1 MDGLRW
7 RWSRGL
13 ASLAAVAIVIVA
25 CGPSGGSASPGAS
38 AAAPASVSPGASAPA
53 TSAGDGVLRLGY
65 LLAETGP
72 LANLGPPQIS
82 AFKLAVNDVN
92 DAGGVLGK
100 PIAIEEADEAGD
112 PAIASQSVDRLLG
125 ANVDGVIG
133 AISSAIS
140 LAVIDKL
147 SGAGVVECSGS
158 NTTRT
163 FTDYADKGYYFRSVP
178 SNLLQA
184 SVFAETIVGDGAK
197 RVAILAR
204 SDDYGE
210 SLGDA
215 IEKALTEQGATV
227 VSKINYDPKASNF
240 DVEVGQVAD
249 ASPDA
254 VVVVAFDEG
263 AAILQTLVT
272 RGLGPSKTKV
282 YGSDGMAFATLQSR
296 VDPNDPTVLNG
307 MKGIATSSANDPA
320 FLDRLMQFNP
330 ELKLTNFAPY
340 VYDCVVTIALAATA
354 AGTDDPQV
362 FKDQIIAVTREGTKC
377 KAIKE
382 CLDLLAA
389 GTDIDY
395 DGVSGPLDYAPAGEP
410 TIGLYDVIAFDAQGK
425 ANVLATV
432 RSGP

>member
-1 MDGLRW
+1 MDGLR
-7 RWSRGL
+7 RPLSRGL
-13 ASLAAVAIVIVA
+13 ASLAAVAIVIAA
-25 CGPSGGSASPGAS
+25 CGPSGGSAATGAS
-38 AAAPASVSPGASAPA
+38 AAPASISAGPSAPA
-53 TSAGDGVLRLGY
+53 TNAGDGVLNLGY

-100 PIAIEEADEAGD
+100 PITIEEADEAGD

-125 ANVDGVIG
+125 AKVDGVIG

-158 NTTRT
+158 NTSRT
-163 FTDYADKGYYFRSVP
+163 FTDYADDGYYFRAVP

-184 SVFAETIVGDGAK
+184 SVFAETIVDDGAA
-197 RVAILAR
+197 RVALLVR

-249 ASPDA
+249 VSPDA

-263 AAILQTLVT
+263 AAILQALLK
-272 RGLGPSKTKV
+272 RGLGPSETKV
-282 YGSDGMAFATLQSR
+282 YGSDGMAYATLQSR
-296 VDPNDPTVLNG
+296 VDPNDLTVLDG

-320 FLDRLMQFNP
+320 FLDRLIQFNP

-340 VYDCVVTIALAATA
+340 VYDCVATIALAATA
-354 AGTDDPQV
+354 AGTDDPKV
-362 FKDQIIAVTREGTKC
+362 FKDQIIAVTRDGTKC
-377 KAIKE
+377 EAIKE

-395 DGVSGPLDYAPAGEP
+395 DGVSGPLDYAPEGEP
-410 TIGLYDVIAFDAQGK
+410 TIGLYDVIQFDAQGK